1 MSARSF
7 DLMPIDRRH
16 FIRKLGGATSS
27 LVLSTFLH
35 PALAASLDNA
45 FARTQHLS
53 AKSVASDE
61 EFWQQIQLAYTVS
74 ATRLDLNSGGVSP
87 QPKVV
92 QEAFNDYNRLSNQ
105 APSYFMWRD
114 LDRGRDLIRQELANL
129 AGTSLEEIAI
139 TRNASESLE
148 NVILGMRLNP
158 GDEVI
163 LSRQGYP
170 NMIHAWKQRAMREGI
185 VLKWLDFELPQTD
198 TSYFVDLYKNAIT
211 PKTKVMHI
219 THVINWNGQILP
231 VKQITQLARQYQIET
246 VVDGAHS
253 FAQLDF
259 KIPEL
264 GCDYF
269 GTSLHKWLCA
279 PFGTGMLYVK
289 KEKIKNLYP
298 LFAAED
304 PESDNIR
311 KFENF
316 GTRSSATEQ
325 AIIPAIQ
332 FHELIGIKR
341 KQERLR
347 YLKNYWVTKA
357 KTIPGFQIHSPLEP
371 DFGCGISLFSID
383 GIELKQITR
392 KLINKHRIHVVTISW
407 HNINGIRVSPNVFT
421 LTKDL
426 DRFVEALRVIK
437 DA

>member
-1 MSARSF
+1 
-7 DLMPIDRRH
+7 MPIDRRH
-16 FIRKLGGATSS
+16 FMRKLGGATSS
-27 LVLSTFLH
+27 LVLSAVFN
-35 PALAASLDNA
+35 PALATSLGHA
-45 FARTQHLS
+45 FTRTQYHS
-53 AKSVASDE
+53 AESVASDE
-61 EFWQQIQLAYTVS
+61 AFWQQIRLAYTVS
-74 ATRLDLNSGGVSP
+74 ATRLDLNNGGVSP

-92 QEAFNDYNRLSNQ
+92 QEAFNHYNRMSNEG
-105 APSYFMWRD
+105 PSYFMWRD
-114 LDRGRDLIRQELANL
+114 LDKGRDLIRQELANL
-129 AGTSLEEIAI
+129 AGSSKEEIAI
-139 TRNASESLE
+139 TRNASEALE

-185 VLKWLDFELPQTD
+185 VLKWLDFELPQTNN
-198 TSYFVDLYKNAIT
+198 SYFLDLYKNAIT
-211 PKTKVMHI
+211 SRTKVMHI
-219 THVINWNGQILP
+219 THVINWNGQVLP
-231 VKQITQLARQYQIET
+231 VKQITQLARQHQIET

-289 KEKIKNLYP
+289 KERIKNLYP

-332 FHELIGIKR
+332 FHELIGTKR
-341 KQERLR
+341 KQNRLR
-347 YLKNYWVTKA
+347 YLKNYWVKKA
-357 KTIPGFQIHSPLEP
+357 QAIPGFRLHSPLDP
-371 DFGCGISLFSID
+371 DFDCGICLFSID
-383 GIELKQITR
+383 GLDSQKITTELSNR
-392 KLINKHRIHVVTISW
+392 HRIHVVKIDW
-407 HNINGIRVSPNVFT
+407 QNINGIRVSPNVFT

-426 DRFVEALRVIK
+426 DRFVDALKVIRNS
-437 DA
+437 

>member
-1 MSARSF
+1 MT
-7 DLMPIDRRH
+7 IDRRH
-16 FIRKLGGATSS
+16 FMRKLGGATSS
-27 LVLSTFLH
+27 LVLSAVFT
-35 PALAASLDNA
+35 PALATSLGHA
-45 FARTQHLS
+45 FTRTQYHS
-53 AKSVASDE
+53 AESVASDE
-61 EFWQQIQLAYTVS
+61 AFWQQIRLAYTVS
-74 ATRLDLNSGGVSP
+74 ATRLDLNNGGVSP

-92 QEAFNDYNRLSNQ
+92 QEAFNHYNRMSNEG
-105 APSYFMWRD
+105 PSYFMWRD
-114 LDRGRDLIRQELANL
+114 LDKGRDLIRQELANL
-129 AGTSLEEIAI
+129 AGSSKEEIAI
-139 TRNASESLE
+139 TRNASEALE

-185 VLKWLDFELPQTD
+185 VLKWLDFELPQTNN
-198 TSYFVDLYKNAIT
+198 SYFLDLYKNAIT
-211 PKTKVMHI
+211 SRTKVMHI
-219 THVINWNGQILP
+219 THVINWNGQVLP
-231 VKQITQLARQYQIET
+231 VKQITQLARQHQIET

-289 KEKIKNLYP
+289 KERIKNLYP

-332 FHELIGIKR
+332 FHELIGTKR
-341 KQERLR
+341 KQNRLR
-347 YLKNYWVTKA
+347 YLKNYWVKKA
-357 KTIPGFQIHSPLEP
+357 QAIPGFRLHSPLDP
-371 DFGCGISLFSID
+371 DFDCGICLFSID
-383 GIELKQITR
+383 GLDSQKITTELSNR
-392 KLINKHRIHVVTISW
+392 HRIHVVKIDW
-407 HNINGIRVSPNVFT
+407 QNINGIRVSPNVFT

-426 DRFVEALRVIK
+426 DRFVDALKVIRNS
-437 DA
+437 